1 MQSIGER
8 LEEARKRKGIS
19 LREAAEATK
28 IRSDFLGNIEQNV
41 FDFDLPDI
49 YKRGFIKNYARYLKL
64 DPEKILTDY
73 SALQLGNSRSKR
85 GSSELFGKMEVKSSP
100 KDSQP
105 SSTAKQDSSGS
116 SYGHIGSKQSSAPQG
131 ERYEAEDVED
141 EGSEENDKVFYMK
154 AGLVCLGTLA
164 LVFVIFGLIRAILG
178 GGSDAP
184 MEEPELATDTP
195 AAVSPANP
203 TPTPTPGTSGPAV
216 SSDSIT
222 LIASGTVYV
231 VVQQQNDEQVLFRS
245 TMAAGDTKQIAK
257 SGPVNILFTAGENLT
272 IEHSGE
278 RMRPSSS
285 GTAKITIP

>member
-28 IRSDFLGNIEQNV
+28 IRSDFLGSIEQNA

-49 YKRGFIKNYARYLKL
+49 YKRGFLKNYARYLKL
-64 DPEKILTDY
+64 DADKILTDY
-73 SALQLGNSRSKR
+73 SAFQLGNSRQTKR
-85 GSSELFGKMEVKSSP
+85 GSSELFGKMEVKKSEQSESTP
-100 KDSQP
+100 KEPQ
-105 SSTAKQDSSGS
+105 TADENYG
-116 SYGHIGSKQSSAPQG
+116 SYGRISSAPKAESKAESS
-131 ERYEAEDVED
+131 ERYAD
-141 EGSEENDKVFYMK
+141 EEGGEETDKVFYMK
-154 AGLVCLGTLA
+154 AGLVCVGTLA

-184 MEEPELATDTP
+184 LEEPDIRAEAP
-195 AAVSPANP
+195 AQSGSPTN
-203 TPTPTPGTSGPAV
+203 TGSQTSRTAPV
-216 SSDSIT
+216 TSDSIT

-231 VVQQQNDEQVLFRS
+231 VVQQQNDEQVLYRS
-245 TMAAGDTKQIAK
+245 TMAAGDSVDIDKD
-257 SGPVNILFTAGENLT
+257 GPVNILFTAGENLT

-278 RMRPSSS
+278 RMRPSTS

>member
-28 IRSDFLGNIEQNV
+28 IRSDFLGNIEQNA

-73 SALQLGNSRSKR
+73 NALQLGNSRSSR
-85 GSSELFGKMEVKSSP
+85 RVSSELFGKMDVKSSEKNKAEP
-100 KDSQP
+100 KPESSNYGRIDSKP
-105 SSTAKQDSSGS
+105 
-116 SYGHIGSKQSSAPQG
+116 SAPQPPTDS
-131 ERYEAEDVED
+131 YEDSDAQ
-141 EGSEENDKVFYMK
+141 EGGEENDKVFYMK
-154 AGLVCLGTLA
+154 AGVVCLGTLA

-178 GGSDAP
+178 GGSDTPVETPDLRTGPDSSISATKNPAP
-184 MEEPELATDTP
+184 TTP
-195 AAVSPANP
+195 VGP
-203 TPTPTPGTSGPAV
+203 TV

-231 VVQQQNDEQVLFRS
+231 VVQQIEDEQVLYRS
-245 TMAAGDTKQIAK
+245 TMAAGDSIDIDKQ
-257 SGPVNILFTAGENLT
+257 GPVNILFTAGENLT

-278 RMRPSSS
+278 RMRPSTS
-285 GTAKITIP
+285 GTAKIKIP